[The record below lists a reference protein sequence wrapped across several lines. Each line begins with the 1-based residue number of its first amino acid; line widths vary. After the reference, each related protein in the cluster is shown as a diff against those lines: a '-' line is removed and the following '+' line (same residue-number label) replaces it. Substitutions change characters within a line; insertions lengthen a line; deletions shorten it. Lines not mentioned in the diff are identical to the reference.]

1 MNTGYRGRTGIFEI
15 MIMDEA
21 VKKLILRTSD
31 SNQINDEAARGG
43 MSTLVQDGA
52 RKVLEGVTTIEEVLR
67 VTRVLNRNAN
77 VVIEDEAI

>member
-15 MIMDEA
+15 MIMDEG
-21 VKKLILRTSD
+21 VKKLILKTSD
-31 SNQINDEAARGG
+31 SNQINEEAVRNG

-52 RKVLEGVTTIEEVLR
+52 RKVLEGITTVEEVLR
-67 VTRVLNRNAN
+67 VTRVLNRNSN

>member
-15 MIMDEA
+15 MNMDEG
-21 VKKLILRTSD
+21 VKKLIQKTSD
-31 SNQINDEAARGG
+31 SNQINDEAAHNG

-52 RKVLEGVTTIEEVLR
+52 RKVLEGITTVEEVLR
-67 VTRVLNRNAN
+67 VTRVLNRNSN

>member
-15 MIMDEA
+15 MIMDEG

-31 SNQINDEAARGG
+31 SNQINDEATRGG

>member
-15 MIMDEA
+15 MIMDEG

-31 SNQINDEAARGG
+31 SNQINDEAVRNG

-52 RKVLEGVTTIEEVLR
+52 RRVLDGITTIEEVLR
-67 VTRVLNRNAN
+67 VTRILHRSTGAAV
-77 VVIEDEAI
+77 EDEAI